1 MDKIDIIIDTSEEWY
16 HENVENHV
24 ILSILLNKEQN
35 IFSSFVGGMEI
46 EDMANLVYSYM
57 VIDEKFVT
65 AVRLAL
71 KNYDYHGKNSKQ

>member
-35 IFSSFVGGMEI
+35 IFSGFVGGMEI
-46 EDMANLVYSYM
+46 EDMANLIYSYM
-57 VIDEKFVT
+57 ARDEKFVT

-71 KNYDYHGKNSKQ
+71 EHYNYHGKNSKQ

>member
-35 IFSSFVGGMEI
+35 IF
-46 EDMANLVYSYM
+46 LVS
-57 VIDEKFVT
+57 
-65 AVRLAL
+65 
-71 KNYDYHGKNSKQ
+71 